1 MEMRMSSPR
10 NVHLQTQRQQQE
22 VNILRSSIAMVGLL
36 HREAGSALQAGISGH
51 QPEGGAVLLSQENA
65 ESMGYTEKPCLETKV
80 TISVSQSVGTS

>member
-1 MEMRMSSPR
+1 MSSLSPAPR

-51 QPEGGAVLLSQENA
+51 QPEGGAVLLSQENT
-65 ESMGYTEKPCLETKV
+65 ESIDSPR
-80 TISVSQSVGTS
+80 VGHDLLPF